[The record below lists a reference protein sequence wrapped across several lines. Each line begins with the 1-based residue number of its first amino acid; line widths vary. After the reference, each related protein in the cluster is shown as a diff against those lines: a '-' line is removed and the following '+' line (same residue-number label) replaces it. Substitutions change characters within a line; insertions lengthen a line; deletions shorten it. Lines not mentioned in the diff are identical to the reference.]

1 MKVRIKSLFNKGL
14 VTAIGLWLV
23 LSAVF
28 GLAYTQSH
36 LYNDNQNTKF
46 LHGLAQAGRGFL
58 EEDWLA
64 NTADPLPVFSSLV
77 SLTALLFSDN
87 LFYIYYLLLMG
98 VYIYSILGIASLQ
111 YNMYSSKTELLT
123 FFVIILA
130 LHSIR
135 INILSNKILG
145 LDLTPLHFGVAG
157 QYILGLDFQN
167 SSFGVFLLL
176 SIYAFLKRKHIWG
189 IIWLSLAS
197 LFHPAYLF
205 SATFLTIAY
214 LLIIFKENF
223 DRQNISWN
231 TFTKAV
237 REPFS
242 LGLLALL
249 LVSPVVWYN
258 QAVSSSTSPELASRA
273 LDILV
278 NERIPHHALP
288 EVWLNGAALLQ
299 IAIVVVVL
307 FLVRKTRL
315 FLVMLVPFLGGLL
328 FTIIQILT
336 ANNSLAL
343 IAPWRV
349 SVFLVPLST
358 SLIIASILSTIFEK
372 FKELLNKLRIPI
384 IAVCIIAI
392 LFLVQGGIAVQRTR
406 NNKYY
411 KQTTLAMMD
420 FVKGTKS
427 PGQVYLIPTRD
438 NKFDE
443 FRLYTGTPVFINW
456 KSHPYQDYEVLEWY
470 TRNKLVEAFYNSE
483 PPQACSL
490 LDEISSNYR
499 ITHIVLDLEQGGP
512 ECEGLQETYRDQRYA
527 VYAIANQ

>member
-1 MKVRIKSLFNKGL
+1 MRAKSFFNKGL
-14 VTAIGLWLV
+14 LIAIGLWLA
-23 LSAVF
+23 LSILF

-46 LHGLAQAGRGFL
+46 LHGLAQSGRGLL

-77 SLTALLFSDN
+77 SFTASFFSDN
-87 LFYIYYLLLMG
+87 LFYVYYLLLMG
-98 VYIYSILGIASLQ
+98 VYVYSILGIASVQ
-111 YNMYSSKTELLT
+111 YEMGSSKTELLL
-123 FFVIILA
+123 FFVLILA

-135 INILSNKILG
+135 MNIFANKLLG

-176 SIYAFLKRKHIWG
+176 SIYAFLKRKHIWS
-189 IIWLSLAS
+189 IIWLALAS

-205 SATFLTIAY
+205 SAAFLTIAY
-214 LLIIFKENF
+214 LLIIFNENF
-223 DRQNISWN
+223 DRKDISWSA
-231 TFTKAV
+231 FTKAIG
-237 REPFS
+237 EPFT

-288 EVWLNGAALLQ
+288 EVWLNGTALVQ
-299 IAIVVVVL
+299 IALVVVAT
-307 FLVRKTRL
+307 FLVRRSRL

-328 FTIIQILT
+328 FTILQILT
-336 ANNSLAL
+336 KNDSLAM

-349 SVFLVPLST
+349 SVFLVPLAT
-358 SLIIASILSTIFEK
+358 ALIFAFLLSAIYNR
-372 FKELLNKLRIPI
+372 FKEPLNRLRIPI
-384 IAVCIIAI
+384 IVGCILAI

-406 NNKYY
+406 NNRYY
-411 KQTTLAMMD
+411 KQPTLAMMEH
-420 FVKGTKS
+420 VKETKR

-443 FRLYTGTPVFINW
+443 FRLYTGAPVFINW

-470 TRNKLVEAFYNSE
+470 TRNKLTEAFYNSE
-483 PPQACSL
+483 PSSACSVL
-490 LDEISSNYR
+490 EEISSNYQ
-499 ITHIVLDLEQGGP
+499 ITHIVYDLEQGDP
-512 ECEGLQETYRDQRYA
+512 TCEGMLETYRDQRYA
-527 VYAIANQ
+527 VYALANQ

>member
-1 MKVRIKSLFNKGL
+1 MQFKSIFNKGL
-14 VTAIGLWLV
+14 IIAIGLWLA
-23 LSAVF
+23 LSVIF
-28 GLAYTQSH
+28 GLAYTQSR

-46 LHGLAQAGRGFL
+46 LHGLTQAGLGLL

-77 SLTALLFSDN
+77 SLTASLFGDN

-98 VYIYSILGIASLQ
+98 IYIYSILGIASVL
-111 YNMYSSKTELLT
+111 YDMNSSKAKYLT
-123 FFVIILA
+123 FFALVLA
-130 LHSIR
+130 IHSIR
-135 INILSNKILG
+135 VNILSNKILG

-176 SIYAFLKRKHIWG
+176 SIYAFLKHKHVWS

-205 SATFLTIAY
+205 SAAFLTIAY

-223 DRQNISWN
+223 DAKNLSWG
-231 TFTKAV
+231 TFTKTAK
-237 REPFS
+237 EPFS

-249 LVSPVVWYN
+249 LVSPALWYN

-278 NERIPHHALP
+278 NQRIPHHSLL
-288 EVWLNGAALLQ
+288 EVWLNTTAFIQ
-299 IAIVVVVL
+299 IGIVIVAL
-307 FLVRKTRL
+307 FLVRKSRL

-328 FTIIQILT
+328 FTLIQSFT
-336 ANNSLAL
+336 NNNSLAL

-358 SLIIASILSTIFEK
+358 SLIIAYLLSAVFDK
-372 FKELLNKLRIPI
+372 FKAQITRFQFLWIGM
-384 IAVCIIAI
+384 CILVI
-392 LFLVQGGIAVQRTR
+392 LFVVQGGIAVQRTR

-411 KQTTLAMMD
+411 KQPTLSMMNY
-420 FVKGTKS
+420 VKQTKS
-427 PGQVYLIPTRD
+427 SGQVYLIPTRD

-443 FRLYTGTPVFINW
+443 FRLYTGAPVFINW
-456 KSHPYQDYEVLEWY
+456 KSHPYQDFEVVEWY
-470 TRNKLVEAFYNSE
+470 NRNQLAEKFYNSE
-483 PPQACSL
+483 SPTACSVL
-490 LDEISSNYR
+490 QELSSNYQ
-499 ITHIVLDLEQGGP
+499 ITHVILDLEQP
-512 ECEGLQETYRDQRYA
+512 APACDDLQETYRDERYA
-527 VYAIANQ
+527 VYAIANR